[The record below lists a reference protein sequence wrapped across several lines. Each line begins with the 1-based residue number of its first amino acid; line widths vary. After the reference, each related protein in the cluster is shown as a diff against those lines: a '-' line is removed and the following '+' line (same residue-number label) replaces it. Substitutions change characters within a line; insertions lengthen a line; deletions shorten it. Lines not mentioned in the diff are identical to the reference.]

1 VKGFKAFLMQG
12 NLVELAVAVII
23 GGAFGEVV
31 KTFTAM
37 LLDLIGKVAATP
49 NFSGWNPGGVLIGPF
64 LTALISFV
72 IVAAVVYFFVVKP
85 ITALRARMNGAKE
98 EAALTTEDLLI
109 EIRDLLAKRA

>member
-1 VKGFKAFLMQG
+1 MQG

-23 GGAFGEVV
+23 GGSFGEVV

-37 LLDLIGKVAATP
+37 LLDLVGKAVTVP
-49 NFSGWNPGGVLIGPF
+49 NFSGWNPGGVLVGPWI
-64 LTALISFV
+64 TATISFV
-72 IVAAVVYFFVVKP
+72 MIAAVVYFFVIKP
-85 ITALRARMNGAKE
+85 VAALRERMGGAKE